1 MRTALAI
8 RMSAGVEAPVTSGRA
23 AGNTCREVGSLEAPV
38 TSGRAAGSTCRE
50 VGSPHSPGGIWVGLA
65 SRA

>member
-23 AGNTCREVGSLEAPV
+23 E
-38 TSGRAAGSTCRE
+38 GSTCRE
-50 VGSPHSPGGIWVGLA
+50 VGSPHSPGGMWVGLA